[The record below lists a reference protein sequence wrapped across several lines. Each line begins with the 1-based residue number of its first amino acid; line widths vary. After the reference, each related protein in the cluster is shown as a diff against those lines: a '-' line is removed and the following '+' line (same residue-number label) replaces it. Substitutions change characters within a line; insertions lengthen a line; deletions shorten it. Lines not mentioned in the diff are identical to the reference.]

1 MAHPEEP
8 SGAARRPAALAAAP
22 FLTLPGAP
30 EGRTDGFTLWLHAPH
45 EYDALARFTEGS
57 VKDVAGIDDKAILFR
72 DPGDGRHKLR
82 AVRRGPFTLEGTS
95 READSAKKL
104 AELAIRNL
112 AR

>member
-1 MAHPEEP
+1 
-8 SGAARRPAALAAAP
+8 
-22 FLTLPGAP
+22 
-30 EGRTDGFTLWLHAPH
+30 
-45 EYDALARFTEGS
+45 
-57 VKDVAGIDDKAILFR
+57 VAGIDDKAILFR